1 MGEGHGLF
9 LWEDVGFQRDLRKQ
23 EMLDSNS
30 HCEAAVERRAQAH
43 RGDTGG
49 GHPVSS
55 GNVPRQHGT
64 LVQKDRAAG
73 RHSSQPAF
81 CLRT

>member
-1 MGEGHGLF
+1 MGSF
-9 LWEDVGFQRDLRKQ
+9 SRKTRDFRDLRKQ
-23 EMLDSNS
+23 EMPDSNS
-30 HCEAAVERRAQAH
+30 HCKAAAERKAQAR

-49 GHPVSS
+49 GYPVSS
-55 GNVPRQHGT
+55 GNVSRQHGT

-81 CLRT
+81 CLHT